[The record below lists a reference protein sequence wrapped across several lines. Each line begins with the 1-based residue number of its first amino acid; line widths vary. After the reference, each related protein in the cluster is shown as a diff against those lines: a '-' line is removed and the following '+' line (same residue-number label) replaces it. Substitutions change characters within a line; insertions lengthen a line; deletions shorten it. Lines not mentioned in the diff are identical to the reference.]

1 MNNVA
6 WKKVEALKEPFN
18 DAINYKSKDEKQ
30 FLSSIFLRTE
40 ELKRCLDP
48 ATYYLIGEKGTG
60 KTAYAVYLEINDV
73 EGARCKLTTMTE
85 TQYKRFIG
93 LKSDG
98 KLNYSDYANIWRS
111 MLLLITSQ
119 MVVEKSKSFF
129 HSFTGKFSRVED
141 AIKKWNKNA
150 LNPEVES
157 AFEALASDTFTTK
170 AKAKDILEAGS
181 EHKNQHSEKVPVIRH
196 HLLETESTLKEAIAD
211 LKLKHNHVL
220 FVDGIDFR
228 PEGVKYPDYIEC
240 IKGLSEAAWQ
250 LNTEFFNSI
259 KDSPGRV
266 KIVLLVRPD
275 VFQKLNLYNSNS
287 RLQDNSVLLD
297 WSTTEAEYVKSHL
310 FEVSGKYFA
319 TQQDFKTNAI
329 DAWSQYFGGK
339 RHANQTFRR
348 LLRTSFQKPRDFLT
362 FIKYARR
369 HQIKGR
375 RGYEIEFDED
385 ILNRASFTKEY
396 ADYLLGEVKN
406 YAAFYMSQLDFA
418 VYVKF
423 FQYLDGRRKF
433 SFSDFNSAFNEFKR
447 WASGEE
453 LKNKDFLRDA
463 DSLLQF
469 FYEVGIVGY
478 HETVGSE
485 RDDFYHWAYRE
496 RSINNMSPKVK
507 TSGDL
512 ILNSGI
518 AKALDIGKQKRKESG
533 DISAQE
539 VPRKPPRRRR
549 PIKPKGR
556 HKPGAGSA
564 TSTS

>member
-1 MNNVA
+1 MGDIA
-6 WKKVEALKEPFN
+6 WKKVEELKEPFN

-30 FLSSIFLRTE
+30 FLSSIFLRTD
-40 ELKRCLDP
+40 ELKKCLEP
-48 ATYYLIGEKGTG
+48 PIYYLIGEKGTG
-60 KTAYAVYLEINDV
+60 KTAYAAYLEINDV
-73 EGARCKLTTMTE
+73 DSARCKLTTMTE

-93 LKSDG
+93 LKVDG

-111 MLLLITSQ
+111 MLLLIVSQ

-129 HSFTGKFSRVED
+129 NSFTGKFDRVEE
-141 AIKKWNKNA
+141 AIKKWNKKA

-157 AFEALASDTFTTK
+157 AFEALVSDTFSVKGK
-170 AKAKDILEAGS
+170 AKEVLEAGA
-181 EHKNQHSEKVPVIRH
+181 EHKNQRSEKIPVIRH
-196 HLLETESTLKEAIAD
+196 HLLETESTLKDAISD
-211 LKLKHNHVL
+211 LKLKHDHVL

-228 PEGVKYPDYIEC
+228 PEGVKYADYIEC

-259 KDSPGRV
+259 KDSAGRI

-275 VFQKLNLYNSNS
+275 VFQKLNLYNANS

-297 WSTTEAEYVKSHL
+297 WSTTEVDYYKSHL

-319 TQQDFKTNAI
+319 TQQNFKV
-329 DAWSQYFGGK
+329 DALIAWEQYFGGK
-339 RHANQTFRR
+339 RHAGYTFKR
-348 LLRTSFQKPRDFLT
+348 LLRVSFQKPRDFLT

-369 HQIKGR
+369 HQIKGKK
-375 RGYEIEFDED
+375 GYESEFEED

-396 ADYLLGEVKN
+396 ADYLLGEVKD
-406 YAAFYMSQLDFA
+406 YTAFYMSQLDFA

-423 FQYLDGRRKF
+423 FQYLHGRAKF
-433 SFSDFNSAFNEFKR
+433 TFAEFTAAFVEFKK

-453 LKNKDFLRDA
+453 IRNKDFLRDA

-469 FYEVGIVGY
+469 FYEVGIIGY
-478 HETVGSE
+478 HETVGTE

-512 ILNSGI
+512 ILNAGI
-518 AKALDIGKQKRKESG
+518 AKALDIGKQTRKNDAGGAIVAAVRRPPKRHGGKKQRSW
-533 DISAQE
+533 
-539 VPRKPPRRRR
+539 RKFPPR
-549 PIKPKGR
+549 
-556 HKPGAGSA
+556 SA
-564 TSTS
+564 ETE